1 MIRKVAKEHIDN
13 LAKYIAANS
22 SISEANAERFIHIYL
37 GSSTLYEIAK
47 VQNPYADIADTASKI
62 ILYSVENRDNLI
74 DKAIYYNVD
83 ELVCTFFDDLKPLD
97 LALKAGSGLGDTI
110 RRLQELYTNEVYHI
124 KAILYDKDSMSTY
137 IGANI
142 DKQFGKEYTLE
153 FVTMIAVIIIHELK
167 KSIDKQIVEHS
178 FNRLTQEI
186 EDFAKLDKYGACNIF
201 NYYSIGIR
209 GIINIIGH
217 SVLFKILD
225 YRFLDREQW
234 PFKGSLIDLLNKQ
247 LEGFK
252 FNSTAYNKLKMIN
265 CDSYKGIDLPT
276 ASYIMILKYSLEQ
289 IS

>member
-1 MIRKVAKEHIDN
+1 
-13 LAKYIAANS
+13 
-22 SISEANAERFIHIYL
+22 
-37 GSSTLYEIAK
+37 
-47 VQNPYADIADTASKI
+47 
-62 ILYSVENRDNLI
+62 
-74 DKAIYYNVD
+74 
-83 ELVCTFFDDLKPLD
+83 
-97 LALKAGSGLGDTI
+97 
-110 RRLQELYTNEVYHI
+110 
-124 KAILYDKDSMSTY
+124 MSAY

-186 EDFAKLDKYGACNIF
+186 KDFAKLDKYGAYNIF

-234 PFKGSLIDLLNKQ
+234 PFKGSLIDLLNRQ
-247 LEGFK
+247 LESFK
-252 FNSTAYNKLKMIN
+252 FNGIAYNKLKMIN

-276 ASYIMILKYSLEQ
+276 ASYIMILRYSLEQ